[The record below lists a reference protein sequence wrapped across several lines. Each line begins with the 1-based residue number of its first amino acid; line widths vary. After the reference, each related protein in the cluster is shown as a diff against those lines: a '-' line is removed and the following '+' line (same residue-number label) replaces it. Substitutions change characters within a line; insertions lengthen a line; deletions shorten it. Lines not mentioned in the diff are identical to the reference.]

1 MLWMQQALERLDKEM
16 DNEKTV
22 KKDVILGY
30 LSDATYLQG
39 DVKRAFEFTKELL
52 RIVPGHQV
60 AKDHINDYERKLSYL
75 KQRRDDAQDSMNEK
89 NKTRKEIGIEEYKA
103 LCRGERKM
111 SIKTESQLLCFH
123 LNTTSIPYL
132 KLTKVKVEE
141 AFKKPQI
148 VIFHDFLSA
157 KEIDVIK
164 SLAEPKLRRATV
176 RTPGNGKSKVV
187 KYRITKSAW
196 LTDKEHQVV
205 NRITKRIQVA
215 DELTDF

>member
-1 MLWMQQALERLDKEM
+1 MQQALEHLDKER

-60 AKDHINDYERKLSYL
+60 AKNHIDDYERKLLYL
-75 KQRRDDAQDSMNEK
+75 KQRRDTIQDSMNK
-89 NKTRKEIGIEEYKA
+89 KKKTRKEIGIEKYKA

-111 SIKTESQLLCFH
+111 SIKTESQLLCFY
-123 LNTTSIPYL
+123 LNTTYIPYL

-148 VIFHDFLSA
+148 VIFHDFLST

-176 RTPGNGKSKVV
+176 RAPGTGKSKAV

-196 LTDKEHQVV
+196 LTNKEHQVV
-205 NRITKRIQVA
+205 NRITKRIQVTNQ
-215 DELTDF
+215 LTHF

>member
-1 MLWMQQALERLDKEM
+1 MQQALEHLDKER

-52 RIVPGHQV
+52 RIVPDHQV
-60 AKDHINDYERKLSYL
+60 AKDHINDYKRKLSYL
-75 KQRRDDAQDSMNEK
+75 KQRLDDIQDSMNEK
-89 NKTRKEIGIEEYKA
+89 NKTRKEIGIEMYKA

-111 SIKTESQLLCFH
+111 SIKTGSQLLCFH
-123 LNTTSIPYL
+123 LNTTYIPYL
-132 KLTKVKVEE
+132 KLAKVKVEE

-148 VIFHDFLSA
+148 VIFHDFLST

-176 RTPGNGKSKVV
+176 RAPGTGKSKAV

-196 LTDKEHQVV
+196 LTNKEHQVV
-205 NRITKRIQVA
+205 NRITKRIQVTNQ
-215 DELTDF
+215 LTHF